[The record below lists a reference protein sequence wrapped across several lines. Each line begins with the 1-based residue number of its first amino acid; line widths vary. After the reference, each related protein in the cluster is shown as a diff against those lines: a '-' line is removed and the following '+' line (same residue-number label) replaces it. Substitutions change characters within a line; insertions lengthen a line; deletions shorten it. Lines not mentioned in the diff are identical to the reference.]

1 MSFLDAKLPMPRFV
15 VLTHAPPP
23 GGDRPL
29 HWDFMLE
36 DEGALVTWAL
46 AELPAVGATVAA
58 ERLADH
64 RLAYL
69 DYEGE
74 VSGNRGTVARYDGGS
89 FEWLTR
95 AADRL
100 EFTLHGGKLQGRA
113 ALVRSADP
121 QRWTLVVV
129 GT

>member
-1 MSFLDAKLPMPRFV
+1 MPRFV
-15 VLTHAPPP
+15 VLKHVPSP

-36 DEGALVTWAL
+36 DEGRLWTWAL
-46 AELPAVGATVAA
+46 SEPPAAGATVAA

-74 VSGNRGTVARYDGGS
+74 VSGNRGIVTRFDSGQFQWLART
-89 FEWLTR
+89 E
-95 AADRL
+95 DRL
-100 EFTLHGGKLQGRA
+100 EIALRGEKLQGRA

-121 QRWTLVVV
+121 QRWTLEVE
-129 GT
+129 GD